1 MAIQYTLMLD
11 TPATIPEVAETCRGS
26 ETVSDEEALPQG
38 VAFWLSN
45 LRCTVMLVDDRT
57 RDVYLESFGIS
68 AVVSVAFRIDKD
80 DPAGTITATKRAVVR
95 LLRQLPGD
103 AVLVQNGEIPV
114 LRRVGECGVI
124 NRDKVNEGYSSF
136 GDLLAELGPTWTI
149 GPDPGPVP

>member
-57 RDVYLESFGIS
+57 RDVYLESFGI
-68 AVVSVAFRIDKD
+68 APAVSVGFRIDKD
-80 DPAGTITATKRAVVR
+80 DPAGTIATAKRAAVR
-95 LLRQLPGD
+95 LLRGLPDD
-103 AVLVQNGEIPV
+103 AILVQNGEVPV
-114 LRRVGECGVI
+114 LRRAGGRGVI
-124 NRDKVNEGYSSF
+124 NQDKVTQGYSSF
-136 GDLLAELGPTWTI
+136 GNILAELGTAWTI